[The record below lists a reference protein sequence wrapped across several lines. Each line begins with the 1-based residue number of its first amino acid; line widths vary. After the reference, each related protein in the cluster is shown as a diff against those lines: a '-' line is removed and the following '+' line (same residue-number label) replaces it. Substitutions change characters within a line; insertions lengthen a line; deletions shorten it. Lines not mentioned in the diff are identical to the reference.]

1 MNKINKK
8 SLLITIAILL
18 GAMGVVGIIIV
29 FPIVGIILYFM
40 GMVMTLGVLVY
51 LMVET
56 IKDWLSKQR
65 D

>member
-8 SLLITIAILL
+8 SLLITIAIIL
-18 GAMGVVGIIIV
+18 GGMGVVGIIIV
-29 FPIVGIILYFM
+29 FPVVGIVLYLL

-56 IKDWLSKQR
+56 IK
-65 D
+65 